1 MNAFGFGHAKS
12 ITRDEDD
19 VHMESVPT
27 EEPISIV
34 IPESLPTCRLAT
46 AFQCTESNTDIP
58 PAFYPGQ
65 AIPTVL
71 TFELDRYSTLR
82 HALNPILTMSLVGT
96 LVVPGS
102 APRTIIC
109 VSVSLSEGMAL
120 WARDAAQA
128 YAGRIPGPNV
138 PDVTIGLP
146 GGTYSLPLTVQVPT
160 TPRLP
165 PTFNVKGSTF
175 SVTYALN
182 VNLTCDDPQKAGNRV
197 VLAESGKAFE
207 MLPETLPT
215 RAPRFAPQ
223 SFWVRMGAH
232 HRTENHRWSVRPMLP
247 TTTYSPTCTIPLELE
262 FAPPSDMPSRQFHI
276 VIRLALV
283 RREHTSLDGQGPV
296 DPNVNDQLVSDK
308 EVTVRW
314 GWIEAD
320 GHSSVRIPNITLP
333 LMLGTEWKHGFST
346 MLNVGSA
353 RSQYGQNHVTDH
365 AGISVASTF
374 HLCITLAF
382 MPLAPG
388 AALSRVLPSL
398 AAANLPPQG
407 QFCDPQD
414 ADYTTLSLADLK
426 RTFPGTVRTLP
437 IPIVIGSVA
446 EPRDAMHVNR
456 WSDLQLERRNGRERG
471 RMIHGEAL
479 TCEDGWVYPP
489 PAYAEAVR
497 VVPYAYGPVVY
508 PSN

>member
-1 MNAFGFGHAKS
+1 M
-12 ITRDEDD
+12 
-19 VHMESVPT
+19 
-27 EEPISIV
+27 
-34 IPESLPTCRLAT
+34 PESLPTCRLKT
-46 AFQCTESNTDIP
+46 AFQCTENNLEIP

-71 TFELDRYSTLR
+71 TFELDRYSCLR
-82 HALNPILTMSLVGT
+82 HSLNPILTMSLVGSLT
-96 LVVPGS
+96 IPDS

-128 YAGRIPGPNV
+128 YAGRAPGPGV
-138 PDVTIGLP
+138 PDVSLGLP

-165 PTFNVKGSTF
+165 PTFDIDGATF
-175 SVTYALN
+175 SVTYSLN
-182 VNLTCDDPQKAGNRV
+182 VNLTCDDPQTGSRV
-197 VLAESGKAFE
+197 VLSESGKAFE

-223 SFWVRMGAH
+223 SFWVRMGHGYSLTNVAN
-232 HRTENHRWSVRPMLP
+232 RQPNHRWSVRPMLP
-247 TTTYSPTCTIPLELE
+247 TTTFSPTSMIPLELE
-262 FAPPSDMPSRQFHI
+262 IAPPKDAPDSEFQI
-276 VIRLALV
+276 AIRVALR
-283 RREHTSLDGQGPV
+283 RREHTSYGFGPV
-296 DPNVNDQLVSDK
+296 DPNVNDQMVKDE
-308 EVTVRW
+308 EVVVKW

-320 GHSSVRIPNITLP
+320 GHSTVRIPEIILP
-333 LMLGTEWKHGFST
+333 LMLGQEWKYGAST

-382 MPLAPG
+382 AQHSLRDILPAEAGANMPPPG
-388 AALSRVLPSL
+388 VFGPATSSEA
-398 AAANLPPQG
+398 
-407 QFCDPQD
+407 C
-414 ADYTTLSLADLK
+414 TLSLTELK

-446 EPRDAMHVNR
+446 EPRDAMHISR
-456 WSDLQLERRNGRERG
+456 WSDLHLERRQGRERG

-479 TCEDGWVYPP
+479 TYEDGWVCPP
-489 PAYAEAVR
+489 PAYADALG
-497 VVPYAYGPVVY
+497 VVPYHYG
-508 PSN
+508 